1 MAWSDFFQP
10 QTHLP
15 QNLPQTA
22 DAHMQMDSL
31 LQLLLQ
37 LRQGQ
42 VRLRLDPAAQSLL
55 YLGRD
60 LAPRSTP
67 LLDPLHLSAMLALR
81 GNLPRPRQ
89 AHREARRQ
97 LIQRALP
104 AIMGLKQLATQIVA
118 IRFGHRPFAAEFR
131 Q

>member
-1 MAWSDFFQP
+1 
-10 QTHLP
+10 
-15 QNLPQTA
+15 
-22 DAHMQMDSL
+22 MQMDSL

-60 LAPRSTP
+60 FAARSTP

-81 GNLPRPRQ
+81 GDLPRPGQ

-97 LIQRALP
+97 LIQGALP